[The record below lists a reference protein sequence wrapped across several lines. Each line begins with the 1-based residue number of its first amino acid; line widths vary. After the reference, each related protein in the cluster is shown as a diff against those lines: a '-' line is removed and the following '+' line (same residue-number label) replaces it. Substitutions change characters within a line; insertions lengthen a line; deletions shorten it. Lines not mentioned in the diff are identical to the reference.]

1 MILECIK
8 EGFNLANKNLQLVFI
23 RIAVT
28 IINLVSF
35 FISLGIPVLFAI
47 IYMGFDLA
55 HAKDLLPFLAE
66 NPGKFVSRYM
76 GLVFLVGSSFVF
88 YLTFVS
94 ILFLYSLGGTLGVLR
109 TSAVNIQYKFSL
121 SSFFKES
128 NRNFGRLFWLIS
140 LVSFGAT
147 VLFVAFTV
155 SGVLIAA
162 IIQVLAGGGGGILE
176 LFFSSFIMVSVIIL
190 SIIFFSAC
198 LIFTGYSMVVS
209 VMNGNGSMDCIKK
222 TFDFLKQKPE
232 AFLFYFILFA
242 GSIIANS
249 LFFVLKMPFNA
260 VPVLGPVMNISLTL
274 FSAVFQSYL
283 ALVIWSS
290 LIIYYLKGTDYPVH
304 SAEYQI

>member
-1 MILECIK
+1 MLECIK
-8 EGFNLANKNLQLVFI
+8 EGFNLANKNLQLVFV
-23 RIAVT
+23 RIVVT

-47 IYMGFDLA
+47 IYMGLDLA
-55 HAKDLLPFLAE
+55 HAKDLLPFLME
-66 NPGKFVSRYM
+66 NPVSFVSRYM
-76 GLVFLVGSSFVF
+76 GLLFLVGSSFIL
-88 YLTFVS
+88 YLIFVS

-121 SSFFKES
+121 SSFFKEA
-128 NRNFGRLFWLIS
+128 NLNFVRLFWIIS
-140 LVSFGAT
+140 LVSLGAM
-147 VLFVAFTV
+147 VLFIAFTI
-155 SGVLIAA
+155 SGVIIAA
-162 IIQVLAGGGGGILE
+162 IIQALAGGGGILE

-190 SIIFFSAC
+190 SIIFFVAC

-242 GSIIANS
+242 GSIIANG

-260 VPVLGPVMNISLTL
+260 VPVMGPVMNIALTL
-274 FSAVFQSYL
+274 FSAIFQSYL
-283 ALVIWSS
+283 ALVVWSS
-290 LIIYYLKGTDYPVH
+290 LIIYYVKGTDYPVY
-304 SAEYQI
+304 SAAYEI

>member
-1 MILECIK
+1 MLECIK
-8 EGFNLANKNLQLVFI
+8 EGFNIANKNLQLVFV
-23 RIAVT
+23 RIVVT
-28 IINLVSF
+28 VINMVSF
-35 FISLGIPVLFAI
+35 FIFLGIPVLFAI

-55 HAKDLLPFLAE
+55 HAKDLLPFLIE
-66 NPGKFVSRYM
+66 NPVKFVSRYM
-76 GLVFLVGSSFVF
+76 ALIFLVGSSFVL

-94 ILFLYSLGGTLGVLR
+94 ILYLYSLGGTLGVLR
-109 TSAVNIQYKFSL
+109 ASAVNIQYKFSL
-121 SSFFKES
+121 SSFFKEA

-140 LVSFGAT
+140 LVSLGAT
-147 VLFVAFTV
+147 VLFVAFAV
-155 SGVLIAA
+155 SGVIIAA
-162 IIQVLAGGGGGILE
+162 IIHVLAGGGGGILE
-176 LFFSSFIMVSVIIL
+176 LFFSSFIMVSVTIL
-190 SIIFFSAC
+190 SIIFFTAC

-242 GSIIANS
+242 GSIIANG
-249 LFFVLKMPFNA
+249 LFFFLKMPFNA

-290 LIIYYLKGTDYPVH
+290 LIIYYVKGTDYPVH
-304 SAEYQI
+304 SAVYEI

>member
-8 EGFNLANKNLQLVFI
+8 EGFALANKNLQLVFV
-23 RIAVT
+23 RIVVT

-35 FISLGIPVLFAI
+35 FISLGIPLVFAI

-55 HAKDLLPFLAE
+55 HAKDLLPFLTE
-66 NPGKFVSRYM
+66 NPVEFVSRYM
-76 GLVFLVGSSFVF
+76 GLVFLVGSSLVF

-109 TSAVNIQYKFSL
+109 ASAVNIQYKFSL
-121 SSFFKES
+121 SSFFKEA
-128 NRNFGRLFWLIS
+128 NRNFVRLFWIIL
-140 LVSFGAT
+140 LVSLGSV
-147 VLFVAFTV
+147 VLFTSFTI
-155 SGVLIAA
+155 SGGIIAA
-162 IIQVLAGGGGGILE
+162 IIQALAGGGGILE

-190 SIIFFSAC
+190 SIIFFVAC
-198 LIFTGYSMVVS
+198 LMFTGYSMVVS
-209 VMNGNGSMDCIKK
+209 VMNGKGAVDCIKK

-249 LFFVLKMPFNA
+249 IFFVLKMPFNM
-260 VPVLGPVMNISLTL
+260 VPVLGPVMNIVLTL
-274 FSAVFQSYL
+274 FSALFQSYL

-290 LIIYYLKGTDYPVH
+290 LIMYYVRGTNYPVY
-304 SAEYQI
+304 SAEYEI